1 MSSFDAMLT
10 TVPEDVREAIEEV
23 CNEAGTFDAD
33 WCILKAA
40 GELIAKSRTLP
51 PVSPE
56 DLVEGEWY
64 VVKNRQDHGGK
75 LTVAQCDME
84 TMRFDEKECE
94 MIDCDPYPV
103 LWIVGAEFHFRPERF
118 DSIYGPLRFKIGGAE

>member
-40 GELIAKSRTLP
+40 GELIAKSRTIP
-51 PVSPE
+51 RVSPE

-64 VVKNRQDHGGK
+64 YCVKRDWQGFGK
-75 LTVAQCDME
+75 AANDSWCNKPTGTMAIWIGDTDWSPQC
-84 TMRFDEKECE
+84 
-94 MIDCDPYPV
+94 
-103 LWIVGAEFHFRPERF
+103 F
-118 DSIYGPLRFKIGGAE
+118 DSIYGPLRFKIGGA